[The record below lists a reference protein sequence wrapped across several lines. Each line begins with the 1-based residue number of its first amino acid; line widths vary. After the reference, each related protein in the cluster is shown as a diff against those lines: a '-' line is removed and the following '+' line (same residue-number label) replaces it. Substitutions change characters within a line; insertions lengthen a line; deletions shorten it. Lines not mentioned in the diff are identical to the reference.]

1 MEDKINEKK
10 VTTVNEIKIHME
22 GRVMDYYVEIKKVG
36 IKTYSCT
43 FNQMLA
49 QLALECI
56 SIKRTI
62 SANVMDSDH
71 NRYRVDCRYSR
82 KCMERVEV
90 YVKEL

>member
-1 MEDKINEKK
+1 MSHK
-10 VTTVNEIKIHME
+10 E
-22 GRVMDYYVEIKKVG
+22 GSVIDYYVEIKKVG

-71 NRYRVDCRYSR
+71 NMYRVDCRYSR
-82 KCMERVEV
+82 KCMGRVEV

>member
-1 MEDKINEKK
+1 MK
-10 VTTVNEIKIHME
+10 
-22 GRVMDYYVEIKKVG
+22 YYVEIKKVG

-71 NRYRVDCRYSR
+71 NKYCVYCRYHR
-82 KCMERVEV
+82 RCTERVEI

>member
-1 MEDKINEKK
+1 MDDSVME
-10 VTTVNEIKIHME
+10 
-22 GRVMDYYVEIKKVG
+22 YYVEIKKVG

-49 QLALECI
+49 QLVLECM
-56 SIKRTI
+56 SIKRNI

-71 NRYRVDCRYSR
+71 NMYRVYITGITED
-82 KCMERVEV
+82 MEHVEV

>member
-1 MEDKINEKK
+1 
-10 VTTVNEIKIHME
+10 ME
-22 GRVMDYYVEIKKVG
+22 GSIKEYYVEIKKVG

-71 NRYRVDCRYSR
+71 NMYRVYCRYSIR
-82 KCMERVEV
+82 GMERVEV

>member
-1 MEDKINEKK
+1 MK
-10 VTTVNEIKIHME
+10 
-22 GRVMDYYVEIKKVG
+22 YYVEIKKVG

-49 QLALECI
+49 QLVLECI

-71 NRYRVDCRYSR
+71 NKYSVYCRYHR
-82 KCMERVEV
+82 RCTERVEV

>member
-1 MEDKINEKK
+1 MDDSVME
-10 VTTVNEIKIHME
+10 
-22 GRVMDYYVEIKKVG
+22 YYVEIKKVG

-49 QLALECI
+49 QLVLECM
-56 SIKRTI
+56 SIKRNI

-71 NRYRVDCRYSR
+71 NMYRVYIAGITED
-82 KCMERVEV
+82 MEHVEV

>member
-1 MEDKINEKK
+1 
-10 VTTVNEIKIHME
+10 
-22 GRVMDYYVEIKKVG
+22 MDYYVEIKKVG

-49 QLALECI
+49 QLALECM

-71 NRYRVDCRYSR
+71 NMYRVDCRSI
-82 KCMERVEV
+82 C
-90 YVKEL
+90 

>member
-1 MEDKINEKK
+1 MN
-10 VTTVNEIKIHME
+10 
-22 GRVMDYYVEIKKVG
+22 YYVEIKKVG

-49 QLALECI
+49 QLALECM

-71 NRYRVDCRYSR
+71 NMYRVYCRYSR
-82 KCMERVEV
+82 KCMGRVEV

>member
-1 MEDKINEKK
+1 MK
-10 VTTVNEIKIHME
+10 
-22 GRVMDYYVEIKKVG
+22 YYVEIKKIG

-71 NRYRVDCRYSR
+71 NKYRVYCRYHR
-82 KCMERVEV
+82 RCMESVEV
-90 YVKEL
+90 CVKEL

>member
-1 MEDKINEKK
+1 MDDSVME
-10 VTTVNEIKIHME
+10 
-22 GRVMDYYVEIKKVG
+22 YYVEIKKVG

-49 QLALECI
+49 QLVLECM
-56 SIKRTI
+56 SIKRNI

-71 NRYRVDCRYSR
+71 NMYRVNIAGITED
-82 KCMERVEV
+82 MEHVEV

>member
-1 MEDKINEKK
+1 MGEGVCILS
-10 VTTVNEIKIHME
+10 HME
-22 GRVMDYYVEIKKVG
+22 GSVMDYYVEIKKVG
-36 IKTYSCT
+36 NKTYSCT

-71 NRYRVDCRYSR
+71 NMYRVDCRYSR
-82 KCMERVEV
+82 KCMGRVEV